1 MKNFILK
8 KLLLCIPLVLSLFF
22 ANISRAQDKLLDI
35 LSDELNLQM
44 TGLKDQETPPYYMNY
59 RVDELFTTEISSS
72 FGNLTYSKESK
83 KRILTIMVRVGS
95 NELDNF
101 HELREDYS
109 RYMYSM
115 SGGIILSL
123 EDNPDAIRQVLWK
136 ETDNAY
142 KEATNK
148 LAKVKANIAVKVEEE
163 DRSPD
168 FSKEKASEYYE
179 PPVKPGE
186 TNFDHALWEEKIKK
200 YSKPFLDNPDI
211 FIGGANINFTIER
224 KYFVSSEGAKIAQN
238 RVYARLF
245 ISGSIKSED
254 GMVLP
259 LYKSYFAFNPVD
271 LPDDKKIISDANEMV
286 KKLVAL
292 KDAPVVEPYA
302 GPALLSGEASGVFF
316 HEIFGHRIE
325 GQRQKSE
332 SDAQTFKKKVGENV
346 LPDHISVIMDP
357 TLENYNGK
365 DLNGYYKY
373 DDQGIKGTKVNVV
386 ENGVLKKFLM
396 SRCPIENFPNSNGH
410 GRAEPGRQ
418 TVSRQSNL
426 IVETTKP
433 LSMEELR
440 KKLIKEVKNQDKEY
454 GYLFA
459 NVRGGFTMT
468 GRFIPNAFNVTP
480 TEVYRV
486 YIDGRP
492 DELVRGVDLVGTPLA
507 MFSQIE
513 AAGDKPE
520 IFTGTCGAESGR
532 VPVTAISPVLFV
544 KQIEMQKKSK
554 SQEKPPILPRPDSER

>member
-1 MKNFILK
+1 M
-8 KLLLCIPLVLSLFF
+8 SLFLIT
-22 ANISRAQDKLLDI
+22 ISEAQDKLLDI
-35 LSDELNLQM
+35 LYDELNRQM

-59 RVDELFTTEISSS
+59 RVDELFTTEVISS
-72 FGNLTYSKESK
+72 FGNLTKSKESK
-83 KRILTIMVRVGS
+83 KRILTIMVRVGN

-101 HELREDYS
+101 HELREDYN
-109 RYMYSM
+109 RYMYRR
-115 SGGIILSL
+115 SGTIKLPL
-123 EDNPDAIRQVLWK
+123 EDTADAIRQVLWK
-136 ETDNAY
+136 ETDNTY
-142 KEATNK
+142 REALSK
-148 LAKVKANIAVKVEEE
+148 FAKVKANVAVKVEEE
-163 DRSPD
+163 DKSPD

-186 TNFDHALWEEKIKK
+186 INFDLSLWEEKIKN

-211 FIGGANINFTIER
+211 FIGNANINFTIER

-238 RVYARLF
+238 RVYARLY
-245 ISGSIKSED
+245 IGGSIKSED

-259 LYKSYFAFNPVD
+259 LYKSYFAFKPEN
-271 LPDDKKIISDANEMV
+271 LPDDEEIISDVNEIV
-286 KKLVAL
+286 KKLKAL

-302 GPALLSGEASGVFF
+302 GPALLSGIAAGVFF

-332 SDAQTFKKKVGENV
+332 SDAQTFKKKVGQNV
-346 LPDHISVIMDP
+346 LPGHMSVIMDP
-357 TLENYNGK
+357 TIDSYNGEA
-365 DLNGYYKY
+365 LNGYYKY
-373 DDQGIKGTKVNVV
+373 DDQGIKGKKVTVV
-386 ENGVLKKFLM
+386 ENGVLKNFLM

-410 GRAEPGRQ
+410 GRAEAGRQ
-418 TVSRQSNL
+418 PVSRQSNL

-433 LSMEELR
+433 LSMEQLR
-440 KKLIKEVKNQDKEY
+440 KKFIKELKNQDKEH

-459 NVRGGFTMT
+459 NVRGGFTFT

-486 YIDGRP
+486 YVDGRP

-520 IFTGTCGAESGR
+520 IFTGTCGAESGS
-532 VPVTAISPVLFV
+532 VPVTAISPFLFV